1 MTPLAENR
9 CKLLDEPR
17 RKAVCMTGPDV
28 SWSANL
34 RKSILEIL
42 RLLVLG
48 SIPRPR
54 GRPPWFPA
62 SATADSNRLVAT
74 RALRGLADGA
84 VSVLLP
90 SYLSALG
97 LGATQIGI
105 IVFGTLFG
113 SALVTLWAGLAGQRI
128 GRRRLLLG
136 ACGLMTATG
145 LGFIY
150 VRSFWPLFAVALV
163 GTLNP
168 SSGDVSVFLPLEQ
181 AALAETVVT
190 RELTGIF
197 AIYNVAGA
205 LAGALGAL
213 ASGLPAF
220 LAPRFGWNMI
230 AAQRSGFVAYSV
242 IALIAAI
249 VYRSLSGAVE
259 VEASPVHIAPLAKSR
274 GIVVRLATLFSLD
287 AFGGGF
293 VIQSLLALWLF
304 RRFNM
309 SVQAAGVFFFAAGL
323 LGSLSQFVSSALAV
337 RIGRIRTMVY
347 THVPSNAFL
356 ILAAMMPSA
365 KLTILFLLLRS
376 SLSQMDV
383 PARQSYVMAVVPPE
397 ERTAAASVTNVPR
410 SLAAALAP
418 VPAGMMLD
426 ASSLGWPLICAGAL
440 KILYDFLLLLQ
451 FRSVRPADELYD

>member
-1 MTPLAENR
+1 
-9 CKLLDEPR
+9 
-17 RKAVCMTGPDV
+17 
-28 SWSANL
+28 
-34 RKSILEIL
+34 
-42 RLLVLG
+42 
-48 SIPRPR
+48 
-54 GRPPWFPA
+54 
-62 SATADSNRLVAT
+62 
-74 RALRGLADGA
+74 
-84 VSVLLP
+84 
-90 SYLSALG
+90 
-97 LGATQIGI
+97 
-105 IVFGTLFG
+105 
-113 SALVTLWAGLAGQRI
+113 
-128 GRRRLLLG
+128 LLLG

-213 ASGLPAF
+213 ASGLPSL
-220 LAPRFGWNMI
+220 LASRFGWNVI
-230 AAQRSGFVAYSV
+230 TAQRSGFVAYSA
-242 IALIAAI
+242 IALIAAV

-259 VEASPVHIAPLAKSR
+259 VDAGPVHIAPLAKSR

-309 SVQAAGVFFFAAGL
+309 SVQTAGVFFFAAGL
-323 LGSLSQFVSSALAV
+323 LGSLSQFVSVALAA

-356 ILAAMMPSA
+356 ILAAMMPNA
-365 KLTILFLLLRS
+365 KLTIVFLLLRS

-397 ERTAAASVTNVPR
+397 ERAAAAGVTNVPR

-440 KILYDFLLLLQ
+440 KVLYDFLLLLQ
-451 FRSVRPADELYD
+451 FRSVKPADELND

>member
-1 MTPLAENR
+1 MSQTESTVR
-9 CKLLDEPR
+9 RRGGLL
-17 RKAVCMTGPDV
+17 
-28 SWSANL
+28 WS
-34 RKSILEIL
+34 I
-42 RLLVLG
+42 
-48 SIPRPR
+48 
-54 GRPPWFPA
+54 A
-62 SATADSNRLVAT
+62 SATADSNRLLAT

-97 LGATQIGI
+97 LSATQIGT
-105 IVFGTLFG
+105 IVFSTLFG
-113 SALVTLWAGLAGQRI
+113 SALLTLWAGLAGQRI
-128 GRRRLLLG
+128 RRRKLLLG
-136 ACGLMTATG
+136 ACALMIATG
-145 LGFIY
+145 LGFFY
-150 VRSFWPLFAVALV
+150 LTSFWSLFAVAFV

-168 SSGDVSVFLPLEQ
+168 SAGDVSVFLPLEQ

-190 RELTGIF
+190 RDLTGIF

-205 LAGALGAL
+205 FAGALGAV
-213 ASGLPAF
+213 ASGLPSF
-220 LAPRFGWNMI
+220 LASRFGWNMI
-230 AAQRSGFVAYSV
+230 AAQRSGFVAYSA

-249 VYRSLSGAVE
+249 VYRSLSAAVE
-259 VEASPVHIAPLAKSR
+259 VVATPVHIAPLAKSH

-309 SVQAAGVFFFAAGL
+309 SVQAVGIFFFAAGL
-323 LGSLSQFVSSALAV
+323 LGSLSQFVSVALAA

-365 KLTILFLLLRS
+365 KLAVVFLLLRS

-383 PARQSYVMAVVPPE
+383 PARQSFVMAVVPPE
-397 ERTAAASVTNVPR
+397 ERAAAASVTNVPR

-418 VPAGMMLD
+418 IPAGMMLD
-426 ASSLGWPLICAGAL
+426 ASFRGWPLISAGVL
-440 KILYDFLLLLQ
+440 KALYDFLLLIQ
-451 FRSVRPADELYD
+451 FRSLKPADELND